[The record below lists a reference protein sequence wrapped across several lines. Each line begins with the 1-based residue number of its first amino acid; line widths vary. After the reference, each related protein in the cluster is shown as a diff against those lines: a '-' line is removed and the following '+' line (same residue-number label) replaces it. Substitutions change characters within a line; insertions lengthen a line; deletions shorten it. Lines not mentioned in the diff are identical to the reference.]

1 MPLPLDHIPFAGQDI
16 DALAAAFDAL
26 GFTVTPACAYT
37 SPDYPDARWRNR
49 SVFLRQGWFDLLH
62 EPNAPANAA
71 IAPGACLFLTTDLEG
86 AAAELGD
93 MRLHPAYRLD
103 RNWDDAPELGG
114 ETFHLFS
121 IRERISPLGLAVIA
135 HDYPCPDTRPEW
147 FAHPN
152 SAARLSGLIFAGGE
166 PGPFAKAAGRVL
178 DLSGFEHWP
187 AESFC
192 AAFED
197 AEIAVRVEVASL
209 GTVQAALRSDLTVR
223 QIAPGLAVLAPA
235 PLACGFLFV
244 ERLADRNQSG

>member
-1 MPLPLDHIPFAGQDI
+1 MLRPIDHIPFAGHDVE
-16 DALAAAFDAL
+16 ALAAAFGAL

-62 EPNAPANAA
+62 EPQAPANAA
-71 IAPGACLFLTTDLEG
+71 IAPGACLFLATDLD
-86 AAAELGD
+86 AAAAALGD
-93 MRLHPAYRLD
+93 MRLLPAYRLD
-103 RNWDDAPELGG
+103 RSWDDAPELGT
-114 ETFHLFS
+114 ETFRLFS

-135 HDYPCPDTRPEW
+135 HHYPCPDTRPEW
-147 FAHPN
+147 FEHPN
-152 SAARLSGLIFAGGE
+152 DAIRLSGLIFAGGE

-187 AESFC
+187 AEAFC

-209 GTVQAALRSDLTVR
+209 EAAEAALSPQLSIRTTEAGLCVM
-223 QIAPGLAVLAPA
+223 APS

-244 ERLADRNQSG
+244 EP